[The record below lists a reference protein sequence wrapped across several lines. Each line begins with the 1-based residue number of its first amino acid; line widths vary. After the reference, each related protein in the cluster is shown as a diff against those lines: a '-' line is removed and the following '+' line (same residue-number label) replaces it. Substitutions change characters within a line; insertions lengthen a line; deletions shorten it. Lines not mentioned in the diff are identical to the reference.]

1 MRPVDLPLAGPLLDQ
16 ERIGIVLHDLD
27 GGAVAEA
34 AHPGAVCKRDRDG
47 ARDLRGRSSLAALFR
62 RQRARSYAGSIG
74 NAGGRPAESER
85 LGSDE
90 AGQDSPMAS
99 APYSATGT
107 ERELPREVV
116 AEPKMIAH
124 LIDGTYELFRH
135 FYGLR
140 RFTKGK
146 DRPYG
151 AVVGV
156 LQTVLQMIDRV
167 KGSASRGLVNTYLG
181 VATDHVIES
190 FRNRLWAD
198 YKTGAGIEP
207 ALLAQFHPLE
217 EALAAMGVVVWPMIE
232 LEADDALASAAHLA
246 SKEKKVEKVA
256 IWTPDKD
263 LAQCVRDTRVV
274 QIDGRRKII
283 RDAAGIR
290 EKFGVDPPLIPDLLA
305 LVGDAADGY
314 PGIPGIGART
324 AAQLLNRH
332 GQIENFP
339 LNVLGEQRDLA
350 LLFKK
355 LATLRTDAPL
365 FKEVETLRWRGATPG
380 FAAWTERMAA
390 PRLLEHCEKAASR

>member
-1 MRPVDLPLAGPLLDQ
+1 V
-16 ERIGIVLHDLD
+16 II
-27 GGAVAEA
+27 
-34 AHPGAVCKRDRDG
+34 
-47 ARDLRGRSSLAALFR
+47 
-62 RQRARSYAGSIG
+62 
-74 NAGGRPAESER
+74 N
-85 LGSDE
+85 
-90 AGQDSPMAS
+90 
-99 APYSATGT
+99 
-107 ERELPREVV
+107 
-116 AEPKMIAH
+116 

-140 RFTKGK
+140 RFTKGV

-156 LQTVLQMIDRV
+156 LQTVLQMLENDAV
-167 KGSASRGLVNTYLG
+167 YLG

-198 YKTGAGIEP
+198 YKTGAGIER

-232 LEADDALASAAHLA
+232 LEADDALASAAHRA
-246 SKEKKVEKVA
+246 AKDKKVEKVA

-263 LAQCVRDTRVV
+263 LAQCVRGTRVV
-274 QIDGRRKII
+274 QIDGRRKTI

-290 EKFGVDPPLIPDLLA
+290 EKFGVSPQLIPDLLA

-324 AAQLLNRH
+324 AAQLLNRY

-339 LNVLGEQRDLA
+339 SKVLGEQRDLA
-350 LLFKK
+350 LLFKN

-365 FKEVETLRWRGATPG
+365 FKKVETLRWRGATPA
-380 FAAWTERMAA
+380 FAAWADRMKA
-390 PRLLEHCEKAASR
+390 PRLLERCEKAAR